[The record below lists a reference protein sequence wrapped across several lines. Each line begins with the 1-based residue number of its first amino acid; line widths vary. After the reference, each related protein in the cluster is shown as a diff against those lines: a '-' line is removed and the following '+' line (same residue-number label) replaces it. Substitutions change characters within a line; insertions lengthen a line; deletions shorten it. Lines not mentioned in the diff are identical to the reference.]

1 MHSNRTQQS
10 GAALMQHKKR
20 LAAGTVQYRG
30 QGIPTRSAA
39 SIPPTLFDGPLPELC
54 GMIDPSSNQ
63 HPRSSTHLGTN
74 RRTPAYWATCYM
86 PRCSPGSIGEAL
98 AKEFLLH
105 DDFMVCVT
113 SLPGEEL
120 KELEALGA
128 NYFPVDVTSTE
139 SVEALRDGMVESMGD
154 DLDILINCAVNRGIN
169 YVMPALDVDVEE
181 LKRIFDIN
189 LFGLVRMTQAF
200 SVPLINRK
208 GLIVNVGSLAAYAPY
223 VFGSSYN
230 ASKAAL
236 LAYGNT
242 LRIELSPWSRAS
254 RQWLDDP
261 KAEDPPR
268 GFEISTHRGGL
279 RAADDARQ
287 TWGSSDAY

>member
-39 SIPPTLFDGPLPELC
+39 SIPPTLFDGPLPELYGLPPIGRLAIC
-54 GMIDPSSNQ
+54 
-63 HPRSSTHLGTN
+63 HV
-74 RRTPAYWATCYM
+74 
-86 PRCSPGSIGEAL
+86 RCSPGSIGEAL